1 MTAGKRMATV
11 GVRELKNRLTR
22 YLQRARMGE
31 EVVVTDRGKPIALIR
46 AIHSAQPAQSLDARL
61 ARVSAGRLA
70 RRYPH
75 FSPRSD
81 PAAAVVGAAEASL
94 QCAST
99 AFHVAASGPGAS

>member
-61 ARVSAGRLA
+61 ATLASQGIVTLPSRKFLKHVRRVEVRGAPVSKTILA
-70 RRYPH
+70 ERR
-75 FSPRSD
+75 
-81 PAAAVVGAAEASL
+81 
-94 QCAST
+94 
-99 AFHVAASGPGAS
+99 